1 MSIKCSFF
9 YDRLRAALPPP
20 TVLIATRFVC
30 SLEISTVNTNTSA
43 QTEATCELFGPSKHH
58 VDSNENIDC
67 VQIRW
72 NPFSQFL
79 FFLICR
85 CLISHPES
93 TDLFP
98 YSISAPLHTLFP
110 FTLCCV
116 LCTTKNKRRME
127 RSCSASFSIYVS
139 FGFVFAPSSW
149 NLLNV
154 GFLFWITIESK
165 IDVLPMKKMK
175 RKKVGQ
181 TLYGEREWA
190 LRYETNEANSI
201 PTKLLWRI
209 RFVSTTLLGSSFVS
223 AAAAAAAFCI
233 DTISNNSLFI
243 IFDFVATRP
252 CSFHLHKHKIDEVL
266 ASARKKTN
274 KLRWNKLLMKPFFW
288 FFFNSLEA
296 KLIKYFVID
305 RSNACLNWGH
315 PRKFALLLTSEMNL
329 NRAKTTIFTHF
340 AFALKARAA
349 WNYSRNSL

>member
-1 MSIKCSFF
+1 MFSFLRSIACRSAATDSLDCNSFRLLTWDIDRKHKHKCANRSNLWALRPIKASRRLEWKYRLCADSMESFF
-9 YDRLRAALPPP
+9 SVFIFSHLSMPYLPSRIDR
-20 TVLIATRFVC
+20 
-30 SLEISTVNTNTSA
+30 
-43 QTEATCELFGPSKHH
+43 
-58 VDSNENIDC
+58 
-67 VQIRW
+67 
-72 NPFSQFL
+72 PFSIF
-79 FFLICR
+79 
-85 CLISHPES
+85 
-93 TDLFP
+93 D
-98 YSISAPLHTLFP
+98 ISAVTHTFS

-149 NLLNV
+149 NLLNA

-175 RKKVGQ
+175 KRKKVGQ

-190 LRYETNEANSI
+190 LRYKTNEANSI

-243 IFDFVATRP
+243 IFDFGATRP

-288 FFFNSLEA
+288 FFFTTLKA